1 VKAAVNPPDRMA
13 GVLCLKK
20 ELYTNNFQTED
31 SGGFDKELNIWKLE
45 LNKKYATPYCVNT

>member
-1 VKAAVNPPDRMA
+1 MA